1 MKKYDITE
9 SDQNLIKIAL
19 KCLTENFDDG
29 IYEYVYGKGP
39 IYTRKYLKQDDLL
52 Y

>member
-1 MKKYDITE
+1 MKKYDITN

-29 IYEYVYGKGP
+29 VYNPLLDVLCYVKTEK
-39 IYTRKYLKQDDLL
+39 YTRA
-52 Y
+52 